1 MHQNRARTMKP
12 APFTYIAASSLD
24 QALSLKAEY
33 GDEARFL
40 AGGQSLIPAM
50 NFRLA
55 RPAVLIDLNGLAE
68 LAGIDRSE
76 GETIRVGAM
85 TRYRALERDAGF
97 LQACPLFADALP
109 HIAHPQIRN
118 RGTIGG
124 NLSHADPASELPAVA
139 TAMRARMKIKSSKGE
154 RELDAS
160 EFFASLLTTSLE
172 AEEMLA
178 EIAFPAPRPRSG
190 SCFME
195 VARRRGDFALAGV
208 AAIVALDE
216 QGQCTEVR
224 LALCGVGETPVDA
237 SDAAASLI
245 GQRCTEAAIETVVAD
260 VGNAIDPPG
269 NVHASADYQRH
280 IAGVLTRRALAT
292 AHQRV
297 VHV

>member
-1 MHQNRARTMKP
+1 MKP
-12 APFTYIAASSLD
+12 APFKYIAASSLD
-24 QALSLKAEY
+24 EALSLKAQY

-55 RPAVLIDLNGLAE
+55 RPAVLIDINPLTE
-68 LAGIDRSE
+68 LTGIDRLD
-76 GETIRVGAM
+76 GETIRVGAV
-85 TRYRALERDAGF
+85 TRYRALERDAAF
-97 LQACPLFADALP
+97 LKACPLFADALP

-139 TAMRARMKIKSSKGE
+139 TAMRARMKIRSQSAD

-160 EFFASLLTTSLE
+160 HFFAGLLTTSLE
-172 AEEMLA
+172 PEEMLV

-208 AAIVALDE
+208 AAIVSLDGD
-216 QGQCTEVR
+216 GQCTDVR

-237 SDAAASLI
+237 SPAAASLV
-245 GQRCTEAAIETVVAD
+245 GRRCTDKAIEAVAAE
-260 VGNAIDPPG
+260 VRCAIEPPG
-269 NVHASADYQRH
+269 SVHASADYQRH
-280 IAGVLTRRALAT
+280 LAGVLTRRAIAA
-292 AHQRV
+292 AHERV
-297 VHV
+297 GHA